1 MAFSLIAALVSAT
14 TTVMGAIGLPGLFA
28 LMAVSVFGF
37 SPIPTEVIL
46 PFAGFLVVDGTFSF
60 TWAMTAALA
69 GTMVGAYA
77 GYAVGLWW
85 RDRITGIG
93 LGRLR
98 IEAKHLEMVDRFFAE
113 HGEAA
118 VALFRMVPV
127 LRSYISYPAGTA
139 RMEPVRFGVY
149 TLIGSAPYTAAFV
162 LAGMAL
168 KSNWVVI
175 SSYFQYL
182 DIPFLAIVVAVVV
195 ILVLQVMGVLAPGW
209 PPRRARPPP
218 MASPDDANA
227 PGRSPPAA

>member
-1 MAFSLIAALVSAT
+1 VSFSLIEALITAT
-14 TTVMGAIGLPGLFA
+14 TVVLGAIGLPGLFA
-28 LMAVSVFGF
+28 MMAVSVFGF

-46 PFAGFLVVDGTFSF
+46 PFAGFLVIDGSFSF
-60 TWAMTAALA
+60 AWAMFAAMA

-98 IEAKHLEMVDRFFAE
+98 IEAKHLALVDQFFAK

-149 TLIGSAPYTAAFV
+149 TFVGATPYTAAFV
-162 LAGMAL
+162 LAGMEL
-168 KSNWVVI
+168 RSNWVEI

-182 DIPFLAIVVAVVV
+182 DIPFLALVGVVV
-195 ILVLQVMGVLAPGW
+195 IILVLQVAGVLAPGW
-209 PPRRARPPP
+209 PPRRARPEV
-218 MASPDDANA
+218 APD
-227 PGRSPPAA
+227 AATLQ

>member
-1 MAFSLIAALVSAT
+1 MSFSLIGALVVAT
-14 TTVMGAIGLPGLFA
+14 TTVMAAIGLPGLFA
-28 LMAVSVFGF
+28 MMAISVFGF

-46 PFAGFLVVDGTFSF
+46 PFAGFLVIDGTFSF
-60 TWAMTAALA
+60 AWVMFAAMA

-98 IEAKHLEMVDRFFAE
+98 IEAKHLALVDRFFAK

-139 RMEPVRFGVY
+139 KMEPVRFGVY
-149 TLIGSAPYTAAFV
+149 TFVGATPYTAAFI

-168 KSNWVVI
+168 KSNWVLI

-182 DIPFLAIVVAVVV
+182 DIPLLLLVAVVVV
-195 ILVLQVMGVLAPGW
+195 ILVLQVVGVLAPGW
-209 PPRRARPPP
+209 PPRRAPPSAPPP
-218 MASPDDANA
+218 GS
-227 PGRSPPAA
+227 